1 MALPAVHWKVTV
13 DELKVDPGAGLTM
26 TAGLDPGVAVGVG
39 VGVGWGVAV
48 GVGVGVGVGLG

>member
-1 MALPAVHWKVTV
+1 VALPAVHWKVTV
-13 DELKVDPGAGLTM
+13 DELKVDPDAGLTM